1 MTPNYNH
8 RIFGLDIMRATAIL
22 FVVISHT
29 LWLEPEASGFIP
41 DVLRLAG
48 VMGVEI
54 FFVLSGFLIGRIMY
68 RFFSRE
74 DFSFKAVSH
83 FWIRRWFRTIPNYLL
98 VLLINIGIAIL
109 IGVHLP
115 DNLWSYFFF
124 LQNLASEMPL
134 FFVESW
140 SLPIEEFAYI
150 IGPTLLYFFFIIK
163 LKGKKSRL
171 FLLMTVLII
180 LLFLLNKVV
189 FNAVNVSEDMNY
201 WNVNL
206 KAVVIYRVD
215 AIYYG
220 VLAAFFSEQK
230 PKLWNKWRHVF
241 FSLGIFTFVLLNV
254 IISKKQ
260 IYIEQY
266 PFFWNVCYL
275 PINSVAIALTL
286 PLLSKIKT
294 APKLFLKP
302 ITYISLISYSMYLL
316 HYSVILQLMKYYIPV
331 EGWSGFDLLVYI
343 MVYLSITILS
353 SYALYSI
360 FEKPMMDLRES
371 SFIKKRFS

>member
-1 MTPNYNH
+1 
-8 RIFGLDIMRATAIL
+8 
-22 FVVISHT
+22 
-29 LWLEPEASGFIP
+29 
-41 DVLRLAG
+41 
-48 VMGVEI
+48 
-54 FFVLSGFLIGRIMY
+54 
-68 RFFSRE
+68 
-74 DFSFKAVSH
+74 
-83 FWIRRWFRTIPNYLL
+83 
-98 VLLINIGIAIL
+98 
-109 IGVHLP
+109 
-115 DNLWSYFFF
+115 
-124 LQNLASEMPL
+124 MPL